1 MKDTLLG
8 REGEKREMKQ
18 SMMLIPTKKEAPSD
32 AEALS
37 HKMMIRAG
45 YIYQVSAGV
54 WSYLPLAYRVIR
66 KVESIIRDE
75 MAKAGAVEMMMPALL
90 PADLW
95 RESGR
100 YETYGDN
107 LFKLKDRRDR
117 DFILGPT
124 HEETFTSVIR
134 DSIKSY
140 KKLPLV
146 VYQLQ
151 DKFRDEDR
159 PRYGILRGKE
169 FEMLDGYSFSA
180 NQAGLDKSYDLQAQA
195 YRNIFDRIGIN
206 YKVILADS
214 GTMGGKNSQE
224 FSAPAKIGEDIIAYT
239 DGGYAANIEK
249 ATSKFTG
256 KQQTAEPAKLQK
268 EPTPGAHSVDEAA
281 ESLGMDADQILKS
294 MLFVARTGEDE
305 EPVMVLMRG
314 NDEVN
319 EAKVTDALGC
329 DDLELADEEVAVKY
343 LGAHPGSL
351 GPVGV
356 GDNVKILADNYVKV
370 LVNMA
375 CGAND
380 DGHHYINANIDR
392 DFRVDQFGDFRNVKE
407 GEIAPDGHPLKF
419 TPGIEIG
426 HIFKLG
432 THYSAKLGAKVLDEN
447 GRQVDVIMGCYGI
460 GVTRLLSAVAEQTA
474 DENGLVWPDS
484 IAPFDVHVIPVNV
497 KKDEQVKMANELDEA
512 LTDAGYEVLVD
523 DRKERAGVKFADSDL
538 IGIPI
543 RVTVGKKAGDGIVEI
558 KIRKTGE
565 TIEVKQ
571 EEVVDTVKILLKQL
585 ADQKQN

>member
-1 MKDTLLG
+1 
-8 REGEKREMKQ
+8 MKQ
-18 SMMLIPTKKEAPSD
+18 SKVLIPTKKEAPSD

-66 KVESIIRDE
+66 KVENIIRNE
-75 MAKAGAVEMMMPALL
+75 MDKAGAVEMLMPGLL

-95 RESGR
+95 KESGR
-100 YETYGDN
+100 YESYGDN

-124 HEETFTSVIR
+124 HEETFTEVLR
-134 DSIKSY
+134 DSVKSY

-180 NQAGLDKSYDLQAQA
+180 DQEGLDEAYNNQAKA
-195 YRNIFDRIGIN
+195 YRNIFDRIGLN

-224 FSAPAKIGEDIIAYT
+224 FSAPAEVGEDIIAYT
-239 DGGYAANIEK
+239 DGDYAANIEK
-249 ATSKFTG
+249 AESKFTG
-256 KQQTAEPAKLQK
+256 VQQTAAPAPIEKK
-268 EPTPGAHSVDEAA
+268 ATPGAHTVDEAA
-281 ESLGMDADQILKS
+281 ESLDLDPNQVIKS
-294 MLFVARTGEDE
+294 MLYIAKMSEDE
-305 EPVMVLMRG
+305 YQPVLVLMRG

-319 EAKVTDALGC
+319 DAKVTNALDC
-329 DDLELADEEVAVKY
+329 EELELATEEDTEKY
-343 LGAHPGSL
+343 LNAHPGSL

-356 GDNVKILADNYVKV
+356 GEEVKILADNYVKV

-375 CGAND
+375 CGANE
-380 DGHHYINANIDR
+380 DGYHYVNANIDR

-407 GEIAPDGHPLKF
+407 GEIAPDGKPLKF

-432 THYSAKLGAKVLDEN
+432 THYSSKLGAQVLDSN
-447 GRQVDVIMGCYGI
+447 GRLTDVIMGSYGI
-460 GVTRLLSAVAEQTA
+460 GVTRLLSAVAEQNA

-484 IAPFDVHVIPVNV
+484 IAPFDVHVIPVNA
-497 KKDEQVKMANELDEA
+497 KKEDQMAMADKIDQQ
-512 LTDAGYEVLVD
+512 LTEAGYEVLVD

-543 RVTVGKKAGDGIVEI
+543 RVTVGKKAQDGIVEI

-565 TIEVKQ
+565 TVEVKQ
-571 EEVVDTVKILLKQL
+571 EELVNTVGILLKQL
-585 ADQKQN
+585 NEEKNK

>member
-1 MKDTLLG
+1 
-8 REGEKREMKQ
+8 MKQ
-18 SMMLIPTKKEAPSD
+18 SKVLIPTKKEAPSD

-66 KVESIIRDE
+66 KVENIIRDE
-75 MAKAGAVEMMMPALL
+75 MDKAGAVEMLMPGLL

-95 RESGR
+95 KESGR
-100 YETYGDN
+100 YESYGDN

-124 HEETFTSVIR
+124 HEETFTEVLR

-180 NQAGLDKSYDLQAQA
+180 DQEGLDEAYNNQAKA
-195 YRNIFDRIGIN
+195 YRNIFDRIGLN

-224 FSAPAKIGEDIIAYT
+224 FSAPAEVGEDIIAYT
-239 DGGYAANIEK
+239 DGDYAANIEK
-249 ATSKFTG
+249 AESKFTG
-256 KQQTAEPAKLQK
+256 VQQTAAPAPIEKK
-268 EPTPGAHSVDEAA
+268 ATPGAHTVDEAA
-281 ESLGMDADQILKS
+281 ESLDLDPNQVIKS
-294 MLFVARTGEDE
+294 MLYIAKMSEDDYQ
-305 EPVMVLMRG
+305 PVLVLMRG
-314 NDEVN
+314 DDEVN
-319 EAKVTDALGC
+319 EAKVTHALDC
-329 DDLELADEEVAVKY
+329 EELELATEEDAEKY
-343 LGAHPGSL
+343 LNAHPGSL

-356 GDNVKILADNYVKV
+356 GEEVKILADNYVKI

-375 CGAND
+375 CGANE
-380 DGHHYINANIDR
+380 DGYHYVNANIDR

-407 GEIAPDGHPLKF
+407 GEIAPDGKPLKF

-432 THYSAKLGAKVLDEN
+432 THYSSKLGAQVLDSN
-447 GRQVDVIMGCYGI
+447 GRLTDVIMGSYGI
-460 GVTRLLSAVAEQTA
+460 GVTRLLSAVAEQNA

-484 IAPFDVHVIPVNV
+484 IAPFDVHVIPVNA
-497 KKDEQVKMANELDEA
+497 KKEDQMAMADKIDQQ
-512 LTDAGYEVLVD
+512 LTEAGYEVLVD

-543 RVTVGKKAGDGIVEI
+543 RVTVGKKAQDGIVEI

-565 TIEVKQ
+565 TVEVKQ
-571 EEVVDTVKILLKQL
+571 EELVNTVGILLKQL
-585 ADQKQN
+585 NEEKNK

>member
-1 MKDTLLG
+1 
-8 REGEKREMKQ
+8 MKQ
-18 SMMLIPTKKEAPSD
+18 SKMLIPTKKEAPAD

-37 HKMMIRAG
+37 HKMMARAG
-45 YIYQVSAGV
+45 YIYQISAGV

-66 KVESIIRDE
+66 KVENIIRDE
-75 MAKAGAVEMMMPALL
+75 MEKADAVEMMMPALL

-95 RESGR
+95 KESGR
-100 YETYGDN
+100 YEAYGDN

-117 DFILGPT
+117 EFILGPT
-124 HEETFTSVIR
+124 HEESFTEVIR

-169 FEMLDGYSFSA
+169 FEMLDAYSFSA
-180 NQAGLDKSYDLQAQA
+180 DKAGLDKMYDLQARA
-195 YRNIFDRIGIN
+195 YRNIFDRVGLN

-224 FSAPAKIGEDIIAYT
+224 FSAPAEVGEDTIAYT
-239 DGGYAANIEK
+239 DKGYAANLEK

-256 KQQTAEPAKLQK
+256 QQQHAEPAALTKK
-268 EPTPGAHSVDEAA
+268 ATPGAHSVDEAA
-281 ESLGMDADQILKS
+281 ESLGVDADQILKA
-294 MLFVARTGEDE
+294 MLFMAKMGEDDFQ
-305 EPVMVLMRG
+305 PVMVLMRG

-319 EAKVTDALGC
+319 ETKVQNALGAE
-329 DDLELADEEVAVKY
+329 DLTLATEEQAVNY

-356 GDNVKILADNYVKV
+356 GKEVKILADKYVQV
-370 LVNMA
+370 LVNVA

-380 DGHHYINANIDR
+380 DGHHYINSNIDR
-392 DFRVDQFGDFRNVKE
+392 DFRVDQFGDFRTVQE
-407 GEIAPDGHPLKF
+407 GEIAPDGEPIKF
-419 TPGIEIG
+419 TRGIEIG

-432 THYSAKLGAKVLDEN
+432 THYSKVLGAQVLDQN
-447 GRQVDVIMGCYGI
+447 GRQTDVEMGCYGI
-460 GVTRLLSAVAEQTA
+460 GVTRLLSAIAEQMA
-474 DENGLVWPDS
+474 DEHGLVWPDS

-497 KKDEQVKMANELDEA
+497 KKEDQVRVADEVTKQLEV
-512 LTDAGYEVLVD
+512 AGLEVLVD

-538 IGIPI
+538 IGIPL
-543 RVTVGKKAGDGIVEI
+543 RVTVGKKASDGIVEI
-558 KIRKTGE
+558 KIRQTGE
-565 TIEVKQ
+565 TLEVKT
-571 EEVVDTVKILLKQL
+571 EEVANTIQILLKQL
-585 ADQKQN
+585 NKTDAGAEEK

>member
-1 MKDTLLG
+1 
-8 REGEKREMKQ
+8 MKQ
-18 SMMLIPTKKEAPSD
+18 SKVLIPTKKEAPSD

-66 KVESIIRDE
+66 KVENIIRNE
-75 MAKAGAVEMMMPALL
+75 MDKAGAVEMLMPGLL

-95 RESGR
+95 KESGR
-100 YETYGDN
+100 YESYGDN

-124 HEETFTSVIR
+124 HEETFTEVLR
-134 DSIKSY
+134 DSVKSY

-180 NQAGLDKSYDLQAQA
+180 DQEGLDEAYNNQAKA
-195 YRNIFDRIGIN
+195 YRNIFDRIGLN

-224 FSAPAKIGEDIIAYT
+224 FSAPAEVGEDIIAYT
-239 DGGYAANIEK
+239 DGDYAANIEK
-249 ATSKFTG
+249 AESKFTG
-256 KQQTAEPAKLQK
+256 VQQTAAPAPIEKK
-268 EPTPGAHSVDEAA
+268 ATPGAHTVDEAA
-281 ESLGMDADQILKS
+281 ESLDLDPNQVIKS
-294 MLFVARTGEDE
+294 MLYIAKMSEDE
-305 EPVMVLMRG
+305 YQPVLVLMRG
-314 NDEVN
+314 DDEVN
-319 EAKVTDALGC
+319 EAKVTNALDC
-329 DDLELADEEVAVKY
+329 EELELATEEDTEKY
-343 LGAHPGSL
+343 LNAHPGSL

-356 GDNVKILADNYVKV
+356 GEEVKILADNYVKV

-375 CGAND
+375 CGANE
-380 DGHHYINANIDR
+380 DGYHYVNANIDR

-407 GEIAPDGHPLKF
+407 GEIAPDGKPLKF

-432 THYSAKLGAKVLDEN
+432 THYSSKLGAQVLDSN
-447 GRQVDVIMGCYGI
+447 GRLTDVIMGSYGI
-460 GVTRLLSAVAEQTA
+460 GVTRLLSAVAEQNA

-484 IAPFDVHVIPVNV
+484 IAPFDVHVIPVNA
-497 KKDEQVKMANELDEA
+497 KKEDQMAMADKIDQQ
-512 LTDAGYEVLVD
+512 LTEAGYEVLVD

-543 RVTVGKKAGDGIVEI
+543 RVTVGKKAQDGIVEI

-565 TIEVKQ
+565 TVEVKQ
-571 EEVVDTVKILLKQL
+571 EELVNTVGILLKQL
-585 ADQKQN
+585 NEEKNK

>member
-1 MKDTLLG
+1 
-8 REGEKREMKQ
+8 MKQ
-18 SMMLIPTKKEAPSD
+18 SKVLIPTKKEAPSD

-66 KVESIIRDE
+66 KVENIIRDE
-75 MAKAGAVEMMMPALL
+75 MDKAGAVEMLMPGLL

-95 RESGR
+95 KESGR
-100 YETYGDN
+100 YESYGDN

-124 HEETFTSVIR
+124 HEETFTEVLR

-180 NQAGLDKSYDLQAQA
+180 DQEGLDEAYNNQAKA
-195 YRNIFDRIGIN
+195 YRNIFDRIGLN

-224 FSAPAKIGEDIIAYT
+224 FSAPAEVGEDIIAYT
-239 DGGYAANIEK
+239 DGDYAANIEK
-249 ATSKFTG
+249 AESKFTG
-256 KQQTAEPAKLQK
+256 VQQTAAPAPIEKK
-268 EPTPGAHSVDEAA
+268 ATPGAHTVDEAA
-281 ESLGMDADQILKS
+281 ESLDLDPNQVIKS
-294 MLFVARTGEDE
+294 MLYIAKMSEDE
-305 EPVMVLMRG
+305 YQPVLVLMRG
-314 NDEVN
+314 DDEVN
-319 EAKVTDALGC
+319 EAKVTNALDC
-329 DDLELADEEVAVKY
+329 EELELATEEDAEKY
-343 LGAHPGSL
+343 LNAHPGSL

-356 GDNVKILADNYVKV
+356 DEEVKILADNYVKV

-375 CGAND
+375 CGANE
-380 DGHHYINANIDR
+380 DGYHYINANIDR

-407 GEIAPDGHPLKF
+407 GEIAPDGKPLKF

-432 THYSAKLGAKVLDEN
+432 THYSSKLGAQVLDSN
-447 GRQVDVIMGCYGI
+447 GRLTDVIMGSYGI
-460 GVTRLLSAVAEQTA
+460 GVTRLLSAVAEQNA
-474 DENGLVWPDS
+474 DENGLVWPNS
-484 IAPFDVHVIPVNV
+484 IAPFDVHVIPVNA
-497 KKDEQVKMANELDEA
+497 KKEDQMAMADKIDQQ
-512 LTDAGYEVLVD
+512 LTEAGYEVLVD

-543 RVTVGKKAGDGIVEI
+543 RVTVGKKAQDGIVEI

-565 TIEVKQ
+565 TVEVKQ
-571 EEVVDTVKILLKQL
+571 EELVNTVGILLKQL
-585 ADQKQN
+585 NEEKNK

>member
-1 MKDTLLG
+1 MQ
-8 REGEKREMKQ
+8 Q
-18 SMMLIPTKKEAPSD
+18 SKILIPTKKEAPSD

-37 HKMMIRAG
+37 HKMMVRAG

-54 WSYLPLAYRVIR
+54 WAYLPMAYRVIR
-66 KVESIIRDE
+66 KVENIIRQE
-75 MAKAGAVEMMMPALL
+75 MEKAGAVEMMMPALL

-95 RESGR
+95 KESGR
-100 YETYGDN
+100 YESYGDN

-117 DFILGPT
+117 DFIMGPT
-124 HEETFTSVIR
+124 HEETFTEVIR

-180 NQAGLDKSYDLQAQA
+180 DQAGLDQAYDLQARA
-195 YRNIFDRIGIN
+195 YRNIFDRVGLD
-206 YKVILADS
+206 YKVILADA

-224 FSAPAKIGEDIIAYT
+224 FSAPAAVGEDIIAYT
-239 DGGYAANIEK
+239 DGDYAANLEK

-256 KQQTAEPAKLQK
+256 VQQTAEPEKLEK
-268 EPTPGAHSVDEAA
+268 KPTPGAHSVDEAA
-281 ESLGMDADQILKS
+281 ESLGMDSSQIIKAMFYMAKMS
-294 MLFVARTGEDE
+294 E
-305 EPVMVLMRG
+305 EETQPVLVLMRG

-319 EAKVTDALGC
+319 EAKLKDELGC
-329 DDLELADEEVAVKY
+329 EELELADEEDAVKY

-356 GDNVKILADNYVKV
+356 GEDVKIYADNYVKV
-370 LVNMA
+370 MVNMA

-407 GEIAPDGHPLKF
+407 GEIAPDGHPIKF

-432 THYSAKLGAKVLDEN
+432 THYSKKLGAQVLDSN
-447 GRQVDVIMGCYGI
+447 GRLVDVIMGSYGI
-460 GVTRLLSAVAEQTA
+460 GVSRLLSAVAEQTA
-474 DENGLVWPDS
+474 DDNGLVWPDS
-484 IAPFDVHVIPVNV
+484 IAPFDVHVIPVNA
-497 KKDEQVKMANELDEA
+497 KKADQMEMANELTVA
-512 LTDAGYEVLVD
+512 LEKAGYDVLVD

-543 RVTVGKKAGDGIVEI
+543 RITVGKKASDGIVEI

-565 TIEVKQ
+565 TIEVKT
-571 EEVVDTVKILLKQL
+571 EEVVNTVAILLKQL
-585 ADQKQN
+585 SGQDATEAK

>member
-1 MKDTLLG
+1 MQ
-8 REGEKREMKQ
+8 Q
-18 SMMLIPTKKEAPSD
+18 SKILIPTKKEAPSD

-37 HKMMIRAG
+37 HKMMVRAG

-54 WSYLPLAYRVIR
+54 WAYLPMAYRVIR
-66 KVESIIRDE
+66 KVENIIRQE
-75 MAKAGAVEMMMPALL
+75 MEKAGAVEMMMPALL

-95 RESGR
+95 KESGR
-100 YETYGDN
+100 YESYGDN

-117 DFILGPT
+117 DFIMGPT
-124 HEETFTSVIR
+124 HEETFTEVIR

-180 NQAGLDKSYDLQAQA
+180 DQAGLDQAYDLQARA
-195 YRNIFDRIGIN
+195 YRNIFDWIGLD

-224 FSAPAKIGEDIIAYT
+224 FSAPAEVGEDIIAYT
-239 DGGYAANIEK
+239 DGDYAANLEK

-256 KQQTAEPAKLQK
+256 VQQTAEPEKLEK
-268 EPTPGAHSVDEAA
+268 KPTPGAHSVDEAA
-281 ESLGMDADQILKS
+281 ESLGIDSNQIIKTMFYMAKMS
-294 MLFVARTGEDE
+294 E
-305 EPVMVLMRG
+305 EETQPVLVLMRG

-319 EAKVTDALGC
+319 EAKLKDELGC
-329 DDLELADEEVAVKY
+329 EELELADEEDAVKY

-356 GDNVKILADNYVKV
+356 GEDVKIYADNYVKV
-370 LVNMA
+370 MVNMA

-407 GEIAPDGHPLKF
+407 GEIAPDGHPIKF

-432 THYSAKLGAKVLDEN
+432 THYSKKLGAQVLDNN
-447 GRQVDVIMGCYGI
+447 GRLVDVIMGSYGI
-460 GVTRLLSAVAEQTA
+460 GVSRLLSAVAEQTA
-474 DENGLVWPDS
+474 DDNGLVWPDS
-484 IAPFDVHVIPVNV
+484 IAPFDVHVIPVNA
-497 KKDEQVKMANELDEA
+497 KKADQMEMANELTVA
-512 LTDAGYEVLVD
+512 LEKAGYDVLVD

-543 RVTVGKKAGDGIVEI
+543 RITVGKKASDGIVEV

-565 TIEVKQ
+565 TVEVKT
-571 EEVVDTVKILLKQL
+571 EEVVNTVAILLKQL
-585 ADQKQN
+585 SGQDNAEAK

>member
-1 MKDTLLG
+1 M
-8 REGEKREMKQ
+8 RQ
-18 SMMLIPTKKEAPSD
+18 SKILIPTKKEAPSD

-37 HKMMIRAG
+37 HKMMVRAG

-66 KVESIIRDE
+66 KVENIIRDE
-75 MAKAGAVEMMMPALL
+75 MDKADAVEMMMPALL

-95 RESGR
+95 KESGR
-100 YETYGDN
+100 YESYGDN

-124 HEETFTSVIR
+124 HEETFTEVIR

-180 NQAGLDKSYDLQAQA
+180 DQAGLDEAYEKQAQA
-195 YRNIFDRIGIN
+195 YRNIFDRVGLN

-224 FSAPAKIGEDIIAYT
+224 FSAPAKVGEDIIAYT
-239 DGGYAANIEK
+239 DGDYAANLEK

-256 KQQTAEPAKLQK
+256 VQQTDAPAELTKKA
-268 EPTPGAHSVDEAA
+268 TPGAHSVDEAA
-281 ESLGMDADQILKS
+281 ESLGIDADQILKA
-294 MLFVARTGEDE
+294 MLFIAKMGEDDYQ
-305 EPVMVLMRG
+305 PVMVLMRG

-319 EAKVTDALGC
+319 EAKVTDALDC
-329 DDLELADEEVAVKY
+329 EELTLATEEQAVKY

-356 GDNVKILADNYVKV
+356 GEDVKILADNYVKV

-392 DFRVDQFGDFRNVKE
+392 DFRVDEFGDFRNVKE
-407 GEIAPDGHPLKF
+407 GEIAPDGHPIKF

-432 THYSAKLGAKVLDEN
+432 THYSDKFGAQVLNEN
-447 GRQVDVIMGCYGI
+447 GRLVDVIMGCYGI
-460 GVTRLLSAVAEQTA
+460 GVTRLLSAVAEQNA

-484 IAPFDVHVIPVNV
+484 IAPFDVHVIPVNA
-497 KKDEQVKMANELDEA
+497 KKNDQMAMANAIDEQ
-512 LTDAGYEVLVD
+512 LTAAGYEVLVD

-543 RVTVGKKAGDGIVEI
+543 RITIGKKAADGIVEV

-571 EEVVDTVKILLKQL
+571 EEVANTVGILLKQL
-585 ADQKQN
+585 SSED

>member
-1 MKDTLLG
+1 
-8 REGEKREMKQ
+8 MKQ
-18 SMMLIPTKKEAPSD
+18 SKVLIPTKKEAPSD

-66 KVESIIRDE
+66 KVENIIRDE
-75 MAKAGAVEMMMPALL
+75 MDKAGAVEMLMPGLL

-95 RESGR
+95 KESGR
-100 YETYGDN
+100 YESYGDN

-124 HEETFTSVIR
+124 HEETFTEVLR

-180 NQAGLDKSYDLQAQA
+180 DQEGLDEAYNNQAKA
-195 YRNIFDRIGIN
+195 YRNIFDRIGLN

-224 FSAPAKIGEDIIAYT
+224 FSAPAEVGEDIIAYT
-239 DGGYAANIEK
+239 DGDYAANIEK
-249 ATSKFTG
+249 AESKFTG
-256 KQQTAEPAKLQK
+256 VQQTAAPAPIEKK
-268 EPTPGAHSVDEAA
+268 ATPGAHTVDEAA
-281 ESLGMDADQILKS
+281 ESLDLDPNQVIKS
-294 MLFVARTGEDE
+294 MLYIAKMSEDE
-305 EPVMVLMRG
+305 YQPVLVLMRG
-314 NDEVN
+314 DDEVN
-319 EAKVTDALGC
+319 EAKVTNALDC
-329 DDLELADEEVAVKY
+329 EELELATEEDAEKY
-343 LGAHPGSL
+343 LNAHPGSL

-356 GDNVKILADNYVKV
+356 GEEVKILADNYVKV

-375 CGAND
+375 CGANE
-380 DGHHYINANIDR
+380 DGYHYINANIDR

-407 GEIAPDGHPLKF
+407 GEIAPDGKPLKF

-432 THYSAKLGAKVLDEN
+432 THYSSKLGAQVLDSN
-447 GRQVDVIMGCYGI
+447 GRLTDIIMGSYGI
-460 GVTRLLSAVAEQTA
+460 GVTRLLSAVAEQNA

-484 IAPFDVHVIPVNV
+484 IAPFDVHVIPVNA
-497 KKDEQVKMANELDEA
+497 KKEDQMAMADKIDQQ
-512 LTDAGYEVLVD
+512 LTEAGYEVLVD

-543 RVTVGKKAGDGIVEI
+543 RVTVGKKAQDGIVEI

-565 TIEVKQ
+565 TVEVKQ
-571 EEVVDTVKILLKQL
+571 EELVNTVGILLKQL
-585 ADQKQN
+585 NEEKNK

>member
-1 MKDTLLG
+1 
-8 REGEKREMKQ
+8 MKQ
-18 SMMLIPTKKEAPSD
+18 SKVLIPTKKEAPSD

-66 KVESIIRDE
+66 KVENIIRDE
-75 MAKAGAVEMMMPALL
+75 MDKAGAVEMLMPGLL

-95 RESGR
+95 KESGR
-100 YETYGDN
+100 YESYGDN

-124 HEETFTSVIR
+124 HEETFTEVLR

-180 NQAGLDKSYDLQAQA
+180 DQEGLDEAYNNQAKA
-195 YRNIFDRIGIN
+195 YRNIFDRIGLN

-224 FSAPAKIGEDIIAYT
+224 FSAPAEVGEDIIAYT
-239 DGGYAANIEK
+239 DGDYAANIEK
-249 ATSKFTG
+249 AESKFVSV
-256 KQQTAEPAKLQK
+256 QQTAAPAPIEKK
-268 EPTPGAHSVDEAA
+268 ATPGAHTVDEAA
-281 ESLGMDADQILKS
+281 ESLDLDPNQVIKS
-294 MLFVARTGEDE
+294 MLYIAKMSEDE
-305 EPVMVLMRG
+305 YQLVLVLMRG
-314 NDEVN
+314 DDEVN
-319 EAKVTDALGC
+319 EAKVTNAIDC
-329 DDLELADEEVAVKY
+329 EELELATEEDAEKY
-343 LGAHPGSL
+343 LNAHPGSL

-356 GDNVKILADNYVKV
+356 GEEVKILADNYVKV

-375 CGAND
+375 CGANE
-380 DGHHYINANIDR
+380 DGYHYINANIDR

-407 GEIAPDGHPLKF
+407 GEIAPDGKPLKF

-432 THYSAKLGAKVLDEN
+432 THYSSKLGAQVLDSN
-447 GRQVDVIMGCYGI
+447 GRLTDVIMGSYGI
-460 GVTRLLSAVAEQTA
+460 GVTRLLSAVAEQNA

-484 IAPFDVHVIPVNV
+484 IAPFDVHVIPINA
-497 KKDEQVKMANELDEA
+497 KKEDQMAMADKIDQQ
-512 LTDAGYEVLVD
+512 LTEAGYEVLVD

-543 RVTVGKKAGDGIVEI
+543 RVTVGKKAQDGIVEI

-565 TIEVKQ
+565 TVEVKQ
-571 EEVVDTVKILLKQL
+571 EELVNTVGILLKQL
-585 ADQKQN
+585 NEEKNK

>member
-1 MKDTLLG
+1 
-8 REGEKREMKQ
+8 MKQ
-18 SMMLIPTKKEAPSD
+18 SKVLIPTKKEAPSD

-66 KVESIIRDE
+66 KVENIIRDE
-75 MAKAGAVEMMMPALL
+75 MDKAGAVEMLMPGLL

-95 RESGR
+95 KESGR
-100 YETYGDN
+100 YESYGDN

-124 HEETFTSVIR
+124 HEETFTEVLR

-180 NQAGLDKSYDLQAQA
+180 DQEGLDEAYNNQAKA
-195 YRNIFDRIGIN
+195 YRNIFDRIGLN

-224 FSAPAKIGEDIIAYT
+224 FSAPAEVGEDIIAYT
-239 DGGYAANIEK
+239 DGDYAANIEK
-249 ATSKFTG
+249 AESKFTG
-256 KQQTAEPAKLQK
+256 VQRTAAPAPIEKK
-268 EPTPGAHSVDEAA
+268 ATPGAHTVDEAA
-281 ESLGMDADQILKS
+281 ESLDLDPNQVIKS
-294 MLFVARTGEDE
+294 MLYIAKMSEDE
-305 EPVMVLMRG
+305 YQPVLVLMRG
-314 NDEVN
+314 DDEVN
-319 EAKVTDALGC
+319 EAKVTNALDC
-329 DDLELADEEVAVKY
+329 EELELATEEDAEKY
-343 LGAHPGSL
+343 LNAHPGSL

-356 GDNVKILADNYVKV
+356 GEEVKILADNYVKV

-375 CGAND
+375 CGANE
-380 DGHHYINANIDR
+380 DGYHYINANIDR

-407 GEIAPDGHPLKF
+407 GEIAPDGKPLKF

-432 THYSAKLGAKVLDEN
+432 THYSSKLGAQVLDSN
-447 GRQVDVIMGCYGI
+447 GRLTDVIMGSYGI
-460 GVTRLLSAVAEQTA
+460 GVTRLLSAVAEQNA
-474 DENGLVWPDS
+474 DENGLVWPNS
-484 IAPFDVHVIPVNV
+484 IAPFDVHVIPVNA
-497 KKDEQVKMANELDEA
+497 KKEDQMAMADKIDQQ
-512 LTDAGYEVLVD
+512 LTEAGYEVLVD

-543 RVTVGKKAGDGIVEI
+543 RVTVGKKAQDGIVEI

-565 TIEVKQ
+565 TVEVKQ
-571 EEVVDTVKILLKQL
+571 EELVNTVGILLKQL
-585 ADQKQN
+585 NEEKNK

>member
-1 MKDTLLG
+1 
-8 REGEKREMKQ
+8 MKQ
-18 SMMLIPTKKEAPSD
+18 SKILIPTKKEAPSD

-37 HKMMIRAG
+37 HVMMERAG
-45 YIYQVSAGV
+45 YIYQISSGV

-66 KVESIIRDE
+66 KVKGIIREE
-75 MAKAGAVEMMMPALL
+75 MEKAGAFQMETPSML

-95 RESGR
+95 QQTGR
-100 YETYGDN
+100 YEAYGDT
-107 LFKLKDRRDR
+107 LFKFKDRNDR
-117 DFILGPT
+117 EYILGPT
-124 HEETFTSVIR
+124 DEEAMTEILR

-146 VYQLQ
+146 VYQIT
-151 DKFRDEDR
+151 DKFRDEPR

-169 FEMLDGYSFSA
+169 FSMLDGYSFSA
-180 NQAGLDKSYDLQAQA
+180 DQKGLDEAYDLQAQA
-195 YRNIFDRIGIN
+195 YRNIFDRAGLN

-214 GTMGGKNSQE
+214 GTIGGDNSQE
-224 FSAPAKIGEDIIAYT
+224 FSAPAKVGEDVIVYT

-256 KQQTAEPAKLQK
+256 VQQTAALAELAKK
-268 EPTPGAHSVDEAA
+268 PTPGAHTVNEACETLGVDQ
-281 ESLGMDADQILKS
+281 GQMLKS
-294 MLFVARTGEDE
+294 MLFMAKMGEDDYQ
-305 EPVMVLMRG
+305 PVMVLMRG

-319 EAKVTDALGC
+319 ETKVTNAIDC
-329 DDLELADEEVAVKY
+329 EELELASEEDTQKY

-356 GDNVKILADNYVKV
+356 GEEIKILADNYVKV

-380 DGHHYINANIDR
+380 DGFHYVNANIDR
-392 DFRVDQFGDFRNVKE
+392 DFRVDEFGDFRNVQE
-407 GEIAPDGHPLKF
+407 GELAPDGYPIKF
-419 TPGIEIG
+419 TNGIEIG

-432 THYSAKLGAKVLDEN
+432 TGYSEKLGAKVLDEN
-447 GRQVDVIMGCYGI
+447 GRQVNMIMGCYGI
-460 GVTRLLSAVAEQTA
+460 GVTRLLSAVAEQNA

-484 IAPFDVHVIPVNV
+484 IAPFDVHVIPVNA
-497 KKDEQVKMANELDEA
+497 KKDDQMAMANDLEGQ
-512 LTDAGYEVLVD
+512 LTAAGYEVLVD
-523 DRKERAGVKFADSDL
+523 DRKERAGVKFADADL
-538 IGIPI
+538 IGIPL
-543 RVTVGKKAGDGIVEI
+543 RVTIGKKAADGIVEV

-571 EEVVDTVKILLKQL
+571 EELVNTVGILLKQL
-585 ADQKQN
+585 ANPTDKQE

>member
-1 MKDTLLG
+1 
-8 REGEKREMKQ
+8 MKQ
-18 SMMLIPTKKEAPSD
+18 SKVLIPTKKEAPSD

-66 KVESIIRDE
+66 KVENIIRDE
-75 MAKAGAVEMMMPALL
+75 MDKAGAVEMLMPGLL

-95 RESGR
+95 KESGR
-100 YETYGDN
+100 YESYGDN

-124 HEETFTSVIR
+124 HEETFTEVLR

-180 NQAGLDKSYDLQAQA
+180 DQEGLDEAYNNQAKA
-195 YRNIFDRIGIN
+195 YRNIFDRIGLN

-224 FSAPAKIGEDIIAYT
+224 FSAPAEVGEDIIAYT
-239 DGGYAANIEK
+239 DGDYAANIEK
-249 ATSKFTG
+249 AESKFVG
-256 KQQTAEPAKLQK
+256 VQQTAAPAPIEKK
-268 EPTPGAHSVDEAA
+268 ATPGAHTVDEAA
-281 ESLGMDADQILKS
+281 ESLDLDPNQVIKS
-294 MLFVARTGEDE
+294 MLYIAKMSEDE
-305 EPVMVLMRG
+305 YQPVLILMRG
-314 NDEVN
+314 DDEVN
-319 EAKVTDALGC
+319 EAKVTNAIDC
-329 DDLELADEEVAVKY
+329 EELELATEEDAEKY
-343 LGAHPGSL
+343 LNAHPGSL

-356 GDNVKILADNYVKV
+356 GEEVKILADNYVKV

-375 CGAND
+375 CGANE
-380 DGHHYINANIDR
+380 DGYHYVNANIDC

-407 GEIAPDGHPLKF
+407 GEIAPDGKPLKF

-432 THYSAKLGAKVLDEN
+432 THYSSKLGAQVLDSN
-447 GRQVDVIMGCYGI
+447 GRLTDVIMGSYGI
-460 GVTRLLSAVAEQTA
+460 GVTRLLSAVAEQNA

-484 IAPFDVHVIPVNV
+484 IAPFDVHVIPVNA
-497 KKDEQVKMANELDEA
+497 KKEDQMAMADKIDQQ
-512 LTDAGYEVLVD
+512 LTEAGYEVLVD

-538 IGIPI
+538 VGIPI
-543 RVTVGKKAGDGIVEI
+543 RVTVGKKAQDGIVEI

-565 TIEVKQ
+565 TVEVKQ
-571 EEVVDTVKILLKQL
+571 EELVNTVGILLKQL
-585 ADQKQN
+585 NEEKNK

>member
-1 MKDTLLG
+1 
-8 REGEKREMKQ
+8 
-18 SMMLIPTKKEAPSD
+18 
-32 AEALS
+32 
-37 HKMMIRAG
+37 MIRAG

-66 KVESIIRDE
+66 KVENIIRDE
-75 MAKAGAVEMMMPALL
+75 MDKAGAVEMLMPGLL

-95 RESGR
+95 KESGR
-100 YETYGDN
+100 YESYGDN

-124 HEETFTSVIR
+124 HEETFTEVLR

-180 NQAGLDKSYDLQAQA
+180 DQEGLDEAYNNQAKA
-195 YRNIFDRIGIN
+195 YRNIFDRIGLN

-224 FSAPAKIGEDIIAYT
+224 FSAPAEVGEDIIAYT
-239 DGGYAANIEK
+239 DGDYAANIEK
-249 ATSKFTG
+249 AESKFTG
-256 KQQTAEPAKLQK
+256 VQQTAAPAPIEKK
-268 EPTPGAHSVDEAA
+268 ATPGAHTVDEAA
-281 ESLGMDADQILKS
+281 ESLDLDPNQVIKS
-294 MLFVARTGEDE
+294 MLYIVKMSEDE
-305 EPVMVLMRG
+305 YQPVLVLMRG
-314 NDEVN
+314 DDEVN
-319 EAKVTDALGC
+319 EAKVTNALDC
-329 DDLELADEEVAVKY
+329 EELELATDEDAEKY
-343 LGAHPGSL
+343 LNAHPGSL

-356 GDNVKILADNYVKV
+356 GEEVKILADNYVKV

-375 CGAND
+375 CGANE
-380 DGHHYINANIDR
+380 DGYHYVNANIDR

-407 GEIAPDGHPLKF
+407 GEIAPDGKPLKF

-432 THYSAKLGAKVLDEN
+432 THYSSKLGAQVLDSN
-447 GRQVDVIMGCYGI
+447 GRLTDVIMGSYGI
-460 GVTRLLSAVAEQTA
+460 GVTRLLSAVAEQNA

-484 IAPFDVHVIPVNV
+484 IAPFDVHVIPVNA
-497 KKDEQVKMANELDEA
+497 KKEDQMAMADKIDQQ
-512 LTDAGYEVLVD
+512 LTEAGYEVLVD

-543 RVTVGKKAGDGIVEI
+543 RVTVGKKAQDGIVEI

-565 TIEVKQ
+565 TVEVKQ
-571 EEVVDTVKILLKQL
+571 EELVNTVGILLKQL
-585 ADQKQN
+585 NEEKNK

>member
-1 MKDTLLG
+1 
-8 REGEKREMKQ
+8 MKQ

-37 HKMMIRAG
+37 HQMMVRAG

-66 KVESIIRDE
+66 KVENIIRDE
-75 MAKAGAVEMMMPALL
+75 MAKAGAVEMMMPGLL

-95 RESGR
+95 RQSGR
-100 YETYGDN
+100 YEAYGDN

-159 PRYGILRGKE
+159 PRYGILRSKE

-180 NQAGLDKSYDLQAQA
+180 DQAGLDHSYDLQAQA
-195 YRNIFDRIGIN
+195 YRNIFDRVGIN

-249 ATSKFTG
+249 ATSKFNG
-256 KQQTAEPAKLQK
+256 QQQTADQAELEKK
-268 EPTPGAHSVDEAA
+268 PTPGAHSVDEAA
-281 ESLGMDADQILKS
+281 ESLGIDANQILKS

-329 DDLELADEEVAVKY
+329 DELELADEEVAVKY

-356 GDNVKILADNYVKV
+356 GEDVKIVADNYVKV

-375 CGAND
+375 CGANE

-392 DFRVDQFGDFRNVKE
+392 DFRVDEFGDFRNVKE

-432 THYSAKLGAKVLDEN
+432 THYSAKLGAQVLDEN

-474 DENGLVWPDS
+474 DEHGLVWPDS

-497 KKDEQVKMANELDEA
+497 KKTEQVEMADELDQA
-512 LTDAGYEVLVD
+512 LTAAGYEVLVD

-543 RVTVGKKAGDGIVEI
+543 RVTVGKKASDGIVEI

-585 ADQKQN
+585 ADQSKD

>member
-1 MKDTLLG
+1 M
-8 REGEKREMKQ
+8 RQ
-18 SMMLIPTKKEAPSD
+18 SKILIPTKKEVPSD

-66 KVESIIRDE
+66 KVENIIRDE
-75 MAKAGAVEMMMPALL
+75 MAKADAVEMMMPALL

-95 RESGR
+95 KESGR
-100 YETYGDN
+100 YESYGDN

-117 DFILGPT
+117 DFIMGPT
-124 HEETFTSVIR
+124 HEETFTEVIR

-180 NQAGLDKSYDLQAQA
+180 DQAGLDEAYDKQAQA
-195 YRNIFDRIGIN
+195 YRNIFDRVGLN

-224 FSAPAKIGEDIIAYT
+224 FSAPAKVGEDVISYT
-239 DGGYAANIEK
+239 NGDYAANLEK

-256 KQQTAEPAKLQK
+256 VQQTAEPAELTKK
-268 EPTPGAHSVDEAA
+268 ATPGAHSVDEAA
-281 ESLGMDADQILKS
+281 ASLGIDADQILKA
-294 MLFVARTGEDE
+294 MFFMAKMGEDDYQ
-305 EPVMVLMRG
+305 PVMVLMRG

-319 EAKVTDALGC
+319 EAKVTDALDC
-329 DDLELADEEVAVKY
+329 EELTLASEEQAVKY

-356 GDNVKILADNYVKV
+356 GEDVKILADNYVKV

-380 DGHHYINANIDR
+380 DGHHYVNANIDR

-407 GEIAPDGHPLKF
+407 GEIAPDGHPIKF

-432 THYSAKLGAKVLDEN
+432 THYSDKLGAKVLNEN
-447 GRQVDVIMGCYGI
+447 GRLVDVIMGSYGI
-460 GVTRLLSAVAEQTA
+460 GVTRLLSAVAEQNA

-484 IAPFDVHVIPVNV
+484 IAPFDVHVIPVNA
-497 KKDEQVKMANELDEA
+497 KKDDQMAMANAIDEQ
-512 LTDAGYEVLVD
+512 LTAAGYEVLVD

-538 IGIPI
+538 IGLPI
-543 RVTVGKKAGDGIVEI
+543 RITIGKKAADGIVEV

-571 EEVVDTVKILLKQL
+571 EEVANTVGILLKQL
-585 ADQKQN
+585 NSQNN

>member
-1 MKDTLLG
+1 
-8 REGEKREMKQ
+8 MKQ
-18 SMMLIPTKKEAPSD
+18 SKVLIPTKKEAPSD

-66 KVESIIRDE
+66 KVENIIRDE
-75 MAKAGAVEMMMPALL
+75 MDKAGAVEMLMPGLL

-95 RESGR
+95 KESGR
-100 YETYGDN
+100 YESYGDN

-124 HEETFTSVIR
+124 HEETFTEVLR

-180 NQAGLDKSYDLQAQA
+180 DQEGLDEAYNNQAKA
-195 YRNIFDRIGIN
+195 YRNIFDRIGLN

-224 FSAPAKIGEDIIAYT
+224 FSAPAEVREDIIAYT
-239 DGGYAANIEK
+239 DGDYAANIEK
-249 ATSKFTG
+249 AESKFTG
-256 KQQTAEPAKLQK
+256 VQQTAAPAPIEKK
-268 EPTPGAHSVDEAA
+268 ATPGAHTVDEAA
-281 ESLGMDADQILKS
+281 ESLDLDPNQVIKS
-294 MLFVARTGEDE
+294 MLYIAKMSEDE
-305 EPVMVLMRG
+305 YQPVLVLMRG

-319 EAKVTDALGC
+319 DAKVTNALDC
-329 DDLELADEEVAVKY
+329 EELELATEEDAEKY
-343 LGAHPGSL
+343 LNAHPGSL

-356 GDNVKILADNYVKV
+356 GEEVKILADNYVKV

-375 CGAND
+375 CGANE
-380 DGHHYINANIDR
+380 DGYHYVNANIDR

-407 GEIAPDGHPLKF
+407 GEIAPDGQPLKF

-432 THYSAKLGAKVLDEN
+432 THYSSKLGAQVLDSN
-447 GRQVDVIMGCYGI
+447 GRLTDVIMGSYGI
-460 GVTRLLSAVAEQTA
+460 GVTRLLSAVAEQNA

-484 IAPFDVHVIPVNV
+484 IAPFDVHVIPVNA
-497 KKDEQVKMANELDEA
+497 KKEDQMAMADKIDQQ
-512 LTDAGYEVLVD
+512 LTEAGYEVLVD

-543 RVTVGKKAGDGIVEI
+543 RVTVGKKAQDGIVEI

-565 TIEVKQ
+565 TVEVKQ
-571 EEVVDTVKILLKQL
+571 EELVNTVGILLKQL
-585 ADQKQN
+585 NEEKNK

>member
-1 MKDTLLG
+1 
-8 REGEKREMKQ
+8 MKQ
-18 SMMLIPTKKEAPSD
+18 SKVLIPTKKEAPSD

-66 KVESIIRDE
+66 KVENIIRNE
-75 MAKAGAVEMMMPALL
+75 MDKAGAVEMLMPGLL

-95 RESGR
+95 KESGR
-100 YETYGDN
+100 YESYGDN

-124 HEETFTSVIR
+124 HEETFTEVLR
-134 DSIKSY
+134 DSVKSY

-180 NQAGLDKSYDLQAQA
+180 DQEGLDEAYNNQAKA
-195 YRNIFDRIGIN
+195 YRNIFDRIGLN

-224 FSAPAKIGEDIIAYT
+224 FSAPAEVGEDIIAYT
-239 DGGYAANIEK
+239 DGDYAANIEK
-249 ATSKFTG
+249 AESKFTG
-256 KQQTAEPAKLQK
+256 VQQTAAPAPIEKK
-268 EPTPGAHSVDEAA
+268 ATPGAHTVDEAA
-281 ESLGMDADQILKS
+281 ESLDLDPNQVIKS
-294 MLFVARTGEDE
+294 MLYIAKMSEDE
-305 EPVMVLMRG
+305 YQPVLVLMRG

-319 EAKVTDALGC
+319 DAKVTNALDC
-329 DDLELADEEVAVKY
+329 EELELATEEDTEKY
-343 LGAHPGSL
+343 LNAHPGSL

-356 GDNVKILADNYVKV
+356 GEEVKILADNYVKV

-375 CGAND
+375 CGANE
-380 DGHHYINANIDR
+380 DGYHYVNANIDR

-407 GEIAPDGHPLKF
+407 GEIAPDGKPLKF

-432 THYSAKLGAKVLDEN
+432 THYSSKLGAQVLDSN
-447 GRQVDVIMGCYGI
+447 GRLTDVIMGSYGI
-460 GVTRLLSAVAEQTA
+460 GVTRLLSAVAEQNA

-484 IAPFDVHVIPVNV
+484 IAPFDVHVIPVNA
-497 KKDEQVKMANELDEA
+497 KKEDQMAMADKIDQQ
-512 LTDAGYEVLVD
+512 LTEAGYEVLVD

-543 RVTVGKKAGDGIVEI
+543 RVTVGKKAQDGIVEI

-565 TIEVKQ
+565 AVEVKQ
-571 EEVVDTVKILLKQL
+571 EELVNTVGILLKQL
-585 ADQKQN
+585 NEEKNK

>member
-1 MKDTLLG
+1 
-8 REGEKREMKQ
+8 MKQ
-18 SMMLIPTKKEAPSD
+18 SKVLIPTKKEAPSD

-66 KVESIIRDE
+66 KVENIIRDE
-75 MAKAGAVEMMMPALL
+75 MDKAGAVEMLMPGLL

-95 RESGR
+95 KESGR
-100 YETYGDN
+100 YESYGDN

-124 HEETFTSVIR
+124 HEETFTEVLR

-180 NQAGLDKSYDLQAQA
+180 DQEGLDEAYNNQAKA
-195 YRNIFDRIGIN
+195 YRNIFDRIGLN

-224 FSAPAKIGEDIIAYT
+224 FSAPTEVGEDIIAYT
-239 DGGYAANIEK
+239 DGDYAANIEK
-249 ATSKFTG
+249 AESKFTG
-256 KQQTAEPAKLQK
+256 VQQTAAPAPIEKK
-268 EPTPGAHSVDEAA
+268 ATPGAHTVDEAA
-281 ESLGMDADQILKS
+281 ESLDLDPNQVIKS
-294 MLFVARTGEDE
+294 MLYIAKMSEDE
-305 EPVMVLMRG
+305 YQPVLVLMRG
-314 NDEVN
+314 DDEVN
-319 EAKVTDALGC
+319 EAKVTNALDC
-329 DDLELADEEVAVKY
+329 EELELATEEDAEKY
-343 LGAHPGSL
+343 LNAHPGSL

-356 GDNVKILADNYVKV
+356 GEEVKILADNYVKV

-375 CGAND
+375 CGANE
-380 DGHHYINANIDR
+380 DGYHYINANIDR

-407 GEIAPDGHPLKF
+407 GEIAPDGKPLKF

-432 THYSAKLGAKVLDEN
+432 THYSSKLGAQVLDSN
-447 GRQVDVIMGCYGI
+447 GRLTDVIMGSYGI
-460 GVTRLLSAVAEQTA
+460 GVTRLLSAVAEQNA
-474 DENGLVWPDS
+474 DENGLVWPNS
-484 IAPFDVHVIPVNV
+484 IAPFDVHVIPVNA
-497 KKDEQVKMANELDEA
+497 KKEDQMAMADKIDQQ
-512 LTDAGYEVLVD
+512 LTEAGYEVLVD

-543 RVTVGKKAGDGIVEI
+543 RVTVGKKAQDGIVEI

-565 TIEVKQ
+565 TVEVKQ
-571 EEVVDTVKILLKQL
+571 EELVNTVGILLKQL
-585 ADQKQN
+585 NEEKNK

>member
-1 MKDTLLG
+1 M
-8 REGEKREMKQ
+8 RQ
-18 SMMLIPTKKEAPSD
+18 SKILIPTKKEAPSD

-66 KVESIIRDE
+66 KVENIIRDE
-75 MAKAGAVEMMMPALL
+75 MAKADAVEMMMPALL

-95 RESGR
+95 KESGR
-100 YETYGDN
+100 YESYGDN

-117 DFILGPT
+117 DFIMGPT
-124 HEETFTSVIR
+124 HEETFTEVIR

-180 NQAGLDKSYDLQAQA
+180 DQAGLDEAYDKQAQA
-195 YRNIFDRIGIN
+195 YRNIFDRVGLN

-224 FSAPAKIGEDIIAYT
+224 FSAPAKVGEDVIAYT
-239 DGGYAANIEK
+239 DGDYAANLEK

-256 KQQTAEPAKLQK
+256 VQQTAEPAELTKK
-268 EPTPGAHSVDEAA
+268 ATPGAHSVDEAA
-281 ESLGMDADQILKS
+281 ASLGIDADQILKA
-294 MLFVARTGEDE
+294 MFFMAKMGEDDYQ
-305 EPVMVLMRG
+305 PVMVLMRG

-319 EAKVTDALGC
+319 EAKVTDALDC
-329 DDLELADEEVAVKY
+329 EEVTLASEEQAVKY

-356 GDNVKILADNYVKV
+356 GEDVKILADNYVKV

-380 DGHHYINANIDR
+380 DGHHYVNANIDR

-407 GEIAPDGHPLKF
+407 GEIAPDGHPIKF

-432 THYSAKLGAKVLDEN
+432 THYSDKLGAKVLNEN
-447 GRQVDVIMGCYGI
+447 GRLVDVIMGSYGI
-460 GVTRLLSAVAEQTA
+460 GVTRLLSAVAEQNA

-484 IAPFDVHVIPVNV
+484 IAPFDVHVIPVNA
-497 KKDEQVKMANELDEA
+497 KKDDQMAMANAIDEQ
-512 LTDAGYEVLVD
+512 LTAAGYEVLVD

-538 IGIPI
+538 IGLPI
-543 RVTVGKKAGDGIVEI
+543 RITIGKKAVDGIVEV

-571 EEVVDTVKILLKQL
+571 EEVANTVGILLKQL
-585 ADQKQN
+585 NSQNN

>member
-1 MKDTLLG
+1 
-8 REGEKREMKQ
+8 MKQ
-18 SMMLIPTKKEAPSD
+18 SKVLIPTKKEAPSD

-66 KVESIIRDE
+66 KVENIIRNE
-75 MAKAGAVEMMMPALL
+75 MDKAGAVEMLMPGLL

-95 RESGR
+95 KESGR
-100 YETYGDN
+100 YESYGDN

-124 HEETFTSVIR
+124 HEETFTEVLR
-134 DSIKSY
+134 DSVKSY

-180 NQAGLDKSYDLQAQA
+180 DQEGLDEAYNNQAKA
-195 YRNIFDRIGIN
+195 YRNIFDRIGLN

-224 FSAPAKIGEDIIAYT
+224 FSAPAEVGEDIIAYT
-239 DGGYAANIEK
+239 DGDYAANIEK
-249 ATSKFTG
+249 AESKFTG
-256 KQQTAEPAKLQK
+256 VQQTAAPAPIEKK
-268 EPTPGAHSVDEAA
+268 ATPGAHTVDEAA
-281 ESLGMDADQILKS
+281 ESLDLDPNQVIKS
-294 MLFVARTGEDE
+294 MLYIAKMSEDE
-305 EPVMVLMRG
+305 YQPVLVLMRG

-319 EAKVTDALGC
+319 DAKVTNALDC
-329 DDLELADEEVAVKY
+329 EELELATEEDAEKY
-343 LGAHPGSL
+343 LNAHPGSL

-356 GDNVKILADNYVKV
+356 GEEVKILADNYVKV

-375 CGAND
+375 CGANE
-380 DGHHYINANIDR
+380 DGYHYVNANIDR

-407 GEIAPDGHPLKF
+407 GEIAPDGKPLKF

-432 THYSAKLGAKVLDEN
+432 THYSSKLGAQVLDSN
-447 GRQVDVIMGCYGI
+447 GRLTDVIMGSYGI
-460 GVTRLLSAVAEQTA
+460 GVTRLLSAVAEQNA

-484 IAPFDVHVIPVNV
+484 IAPFDVHVIPVNA
-497 KKDEQVKMANELDEA
+497 KKEDQMAMADKIDQQ
-512 LTDAGYEVLVD
+512 LTEAGYEVLVD

-543 RVTVGKKAGDGIVEI
+543 RVTVGKKAQDGIVEI

-565 TIEVKQ
+565 TVEVKQ
-571 EEVVDTVKILLKQL
+571 EELVNTVGILLKQL
-585 ADQKQN
+585 NEEKNK

>member
-1 MKDTLLG
+1 M
-8 REGEKREMKQ
+8 RQ
-18 SMMLIPTKKEAPSD
+18 SKILIPTKKEAPSD

-66 KVESIIRDE
+66 KVENIIRDE
-75 MAKAGAVEMMMPALL
+75 MAKADAVEMMMPALL

-95 RESGR
+95 KESGR
-100 YETYGDN
+100 YESYGDN

-117 DFILGPT
+117 DFIMGPT
-124 HEETFTSVIR
+124 HEETFTEVIR

-180 NQAGLDKSYDLQAQA
+180 DQSGLDEAYDKQAQA
-195 YRNIFDRIGIN
+195 YRNIFDRVGLN

-224 FSAPAKIGEDIIAYT
+224 FSAPAKVGEDVISYT
-239 DGGYAANIEK
+239 NGDYAANLEK

-256 KQQTAEPAKLQK
+256 VQQTAEPAELTKK
-268 EPTPGAHSVDEAA
+268 ATPGAHSVDEAA
-281 ESLGMDADQILKS
+281 ASLGIDADQILKA
-294 MLFVARTGEDE
+294 MFFMAKMGEDDYQ
-305 EPVMVLMRG
+305 PVMVLMRG

-319 EAKVTDALGC
+319 EAKVTDALDC
-329 DDLELADEEVAVKY
+329 EELTLASEEQAVKY

-356 GDNVKILADNYVKV
+356 GEDVKILADNYVKV

-380 DGHHYINANIDR
+380 DGHHYVNANIDR

-407 GEIAPDGHPLKF
+407 GEIAPDGHPIKF

-432 THYSAKLGAKVLDEN
+432 THYSDKLGAKVLNEN
-447 GRQVDVIMGCYGI
+447 GRLVDVIMGSYGI
-460 GVTRLLSAVAEQTA
+460 GVTRLLSAVAEQNA

-484 IAPFDVHVIPVNV
+484 IAPFDVHVIPVNA
-497 KKDEQVKMANELDEA
+497 KKDDQMAMANAIDEQ
-512 LTDAGYEVLVD
+512 LTAAGYEVLVD

-538 IGIPI
+538 IGLPI
-543 RVTVGKKAGDGIVEI
+543 RITIGKKAADGIVEV

-571 EEVVDTVKILLKQL
+571 EEVANTVGILLKQL
-585 ADQKQN
+585 NSQNN

>member
-1 MKDTLLG
+1 M
-8 REGEKREMKQ
+8 RQ
-18 SMMLIPTKKEAPSD
+18 SKILIPTKKEAPSD

-66 KVESIIRDE
+66 KVENIIRDE
-75 MAKAGAVEMMMPALL
+75 MDKADAVEMMMPGLL

-95 RESGR
+95 KQSGR
-100 YETYGDN
+100 YESYGDN

-124 HEETFTSVIR
+124 HEETFTEVIR

-180 NQAGLDKSYDLQAQA
+180 DQAGLDEAYEKQAQA
-195 YRNIFDRIGIN
+195 YRNIFDRIGLN

-224 FSAPAKIGEDIIAYT
+224 FSAPAKVGEDIIAYT
-239 DGGYAANIEK
+239 DGDYAANLEK

-256 KQQTAEPAKLQK
+256 VQQTSQPAELTKKA
-268 EPTPGAHSVDEAA
+268 TPGAHSVDEAA
-281 ESLGMDADQILKS
+281 ESLGIDADQILKA
-294 MLFVARTGEDE
+294 MLFMAKMGEDDYQ
-305 EPVMVLMRG
+305 PVMVLMRG

-319 EAKVTDALGC
+319 EAKVTDALDC
-329 DDLELADEEVAVKY
+329 EDLTLATEEQAVKY

-356 GDNVKILADNYVKV
+356 GEDVKILADNYVKV

-392 DFRVDQFGDFRNVKE
+392 DFRVDEFGDFRNVKE
-407 GEIAPDGHPLKF
+407 GEIAPDGHPIKF

-432 THYSAKLGAKVLDEN
+432 THYSDKFGAQVLNEN
-447 GRQVDVIMGCYGI
+447 GRLVDVIMGCYGI
-460 GVTRLLSAVAEQTA
+460 GVTRLLSAVAEQNA

-484 IAPFDVHVIPVNV
+484 IAPFDVHVIPVNA
-497 KKDEQVKMANELDEA
+497 KKDDQMAMANALDEQ
-512 LTDAGYEVLVD
+512 LTAAGYEVLVD

-543 RVTVGKKAGDGIVEI
+543 RITIGKKAADGIVEV

-571 EEVVDTVKILLKQL
+571 EEVANTVGILLKQL
-585 ADQKQN
+585 NSKN

>member
-1 MKDTLLG
+1 
-8 REGEKREMKQ
+8 MKQ
-18 SMMLIPTKKEAPSD
+18 SKVLIPTKKEAPSD

-66 KVESIIRDE
+66 KVENIIRDE
-75 MAKAGAVEMMMPALL
+75 MDKAGAVEMLMPGLL

-95 RESGR
+95 KESGR
-100 YETYGDN
+100 YESYGDN

-124 HEETFTSVIR
+124 HEETFTEVLR

-180 NQAGLDKSYDLQAQA
+180 DQEGLDEAYNNQAKA
-195 YRNIFDRIGIN
+195 YRNIFDRIGLN

-224 FSAPAKIGEDIIAYT
+224 FSAPAEVGEDIIAYT
-239 DGGYAANIEK
+239 DGDYAANIEK
-249 ATSKFTG
+249 AESKFIG
-256 KQQTAEPAKLQK
+256 VQQTAAPAPIEKK
-268 EPTPGAHSVDEAA
+268 ATPGAHTVDEAA
-281 ESLGMDADQILKS
+281 ESLDLDPNQVIKS
-294 MLFVARTGEDE
+294 MLYIAKMSEDE
-305 EPVMVLMRG
+305 YQPVLVLMRG
-314 NDEVN
+314 DDEVN
-319 EAKVTDALGC
+319 EAKVTNAIDC
-329 DDLELADEEVAVKY
+329 EELELATEEDAEKY
-343 LGAHPGSL
+343 LNAHPGSL

-356 GDNVKILADNYVKV
+356 SEEVKILADNYVKV

-375 CGAND
+375 CGANE
-380 DGHHYINANIDR
+380 DGYHYVNANIDR

-407 GEIAPDGHPLKF
+407 GEIAPDGKPLKF

-432 THYSAKLGAKVLDEN
+432 THYSSKLGAQVLDSN
-447 GRQVDVIMGCYGI
+447 GRLTDVIMGSYGI
-460 GVTRLLSAVAEQTA
+460 GVTRLLSAVAEQNA

-484 IAPFDVHVIPVNV
+484 IAPFDVHVIPVNA
-497 KKDEQVKMANELDEA
+497 KKEDQMAIADKIDQQ
-512 LTDAGYEVLVD
+512 LTEAGYEVLVD

-543 RVTVGKKAGDGIVEI
+543 RVTVGKKAQDGIVEI

-565 TIEVKQ
+565 TVEVKQ
-571 EEVVDTVKILLKQL
+571 EELVNTVGILLKQL
-585 ADQKQN
+585 NEEKNK

>member
-1 MKDTLLG
+1 M
-8 REGEKREMKQ
+8 RQ
-18 SMMLIPTKKEAPSD
+18 SKILIPTKKEVPSD

-66 KVESIIRDE
+66 KVENIIRDE
-75 MAKAGAVEMMMPALL
+75 MAKADAVEMMMPALL

-95 RESGR
+95 KESGR
-100 YETYGDN
+100 YESYGDN

-117 DFILGPT
+117 DFIMGPT
-124 HEETFTSVIR
+124 HEETFTEVIR

-180 NQAGLDKSYDLQAQA
+180 DQAGLDEAYDKQAQA
-195 YRNIFDRIGIN
+195 YRNIFDRVGLN

-224 FSAPAKIGEDIIAYT
+224 FSAPAKVGEDVIAYT
-239 DGGYAANIEK
+239 DGDYAANLEK

-256 KQQTAEPAKLQK
+256 VQQTAEPAELTKK
-268 EPTPGAHSVDEAA
+268 ATPGAHSVDEAA
-281 ESLGMDADQILKS
+281 ASLGIDADQILKA
-294 MLFVARTGEDE
+294 MFFMAKMGEDDYQ
-305 EPVMVLMRG
+305 PVMVLMRG

-319 EAKVTDALGC
+319 EAKVTDALDC
-329 DDLELADEEVAVKY
+329 EELTLASEEQAVKY

-356 GDNVKILADNYVKV
+356 GEDVKILADNYVKV

-380 DGHHYINANIDR
+380 DGHHYVNANIDR

-407 GEIAPDGHPLKF
+407 GEIAPDGHPIKF

-432 THYSAKLGAKVLDEN
+432 THYSDKLGAKVLNEN
-447 GRQVDVIMGCYGI
+447 GRLVDVIMGSYGI
-460 GVTRLLSAVAEQTA
+460 GVTRLLSAVAEQNA
-474 DENGLVWPDS
+474 DKNGLVWPDS
-484 IAPFDVHVIPVNV
+484 IAPFDVHVIPVNA
-497 KKDEQVKMANELDEA
+497 KKDDQMAMANAIDEQ
-512 LTDAGYEVLVD
+512 LTAAGYEVLVD

-538 IGIPI
+538 IGLPI
-543 RVTVGKKAGDGIVEI
+543 RITIGKKAADGIVEV

-571 EEVVDTVKILLKQL
+571 EEVANTVGILLKQL
-585 ADQKQN
+585 NSQNN

>member
-1 MKDTLLG
+1 MQ
-8 REGEKREMKQ
+8 Q
-18 SMMLIPTKKEAPSD
+18 SKILIPTKKEAPSD

-37 HKMMIRAG
+37 HKMMVRAG

-54 WSYLPLAYRVIR
+54 WAYLPMAYRVIR
-66 KVESIIRDE
+66 KVENIIRQE
-75 MAKAGAVEMMMPALL
+75 MEKAGAVEMMMPALL

-95 RESGR
+95 KESGR
-100 YETYGDN
+100 YESYGDN

-117 DFILGPT
+117 DFIMGPT
-124 HEETFTSVIR
+124 HEETFTEVIR

-180 NQAGLDKSYDLQAQA
+180 DQAGLDQAYDLQARA
-195 YRNIFDRIGIN
+195 YRNIFDRIGLD

-224 FSAPAKIGEDIIAYT
+224 FSAPAVVGEDIIAYT
-239 DGGYAANIEK
+239 DGDYAANLEK

-256 KQQTAEPAKLQK
+256 VQQTAEPEKLEK
-268 EPTPGAHSVDEAA
+268 KPTPGAHSVDEAA
-281 ESLGMDADQILKS
+281 ESLGIDSNQIIKTMFYMAKMS
-294 MLFVARTGEDE
+294 E
-305 EPVMVLMRG
+305 EETQPVLVLMRG

-319 EAKVTDALGC
+319 EAKLKDELGC
-329 DDLELADEEVAVKY
+329 EELELADEEDAVKY

-356 GDNVKILADNYVKV
+356 GEDVKIYADNYVKV
-370 LVNMA
+370 MVNMA

-407 GEIAPDGHPLKF
+407 GEIAPDGHPIKF

-432 THYSAKLGAKVLDEN
+432 THYSKKLGAQVLDNN
-447 GRQVDVIMGCYGI
+447 GRLVDVIMGSYGI
-460 GVTRLLSAVAEQTA
+460 GVSRLLSAVAEQTA
-474 DENGLVWPDS
+474 DDNGLVWPDS
-484 IAPFDVHVIPVNV
+484 IAPFDVHVIPVNA
-497 KKDEQVKMANELDEA
+497 KKADQMEMANELTVA
-512 LTDAGYEVLVD
+512 LEKAGYDVLVD

-543 RVTVGKKAGDGIVEI
+543 RITVGKKASDGIVEV

-565 TIEVKQ
+565 TVEVKT
-571 EEVVDTVKILLKQL
+571 EEVVNTVAILLKQL
-585 ADQKQN
+585 SGQDDTEAK